1 MLGRSEPLPAQGSQ
15 CRRSRKVRKGGTKH
29 NKKENTM
36 AVQVTDANFEEEVL
50 KCDLPVLVDFW
61 APWCGPCR
69 AMGPVIDELANEY
82 TGQVKIAKMNV
93 DENPTTPSKYG
104 IRAIPT
110 LIMFKGGDV
119 LEQITGAVSKSSI
132 KEMISQKAL

>member
-1 MLGRSEPLPAQGSQ
+1 
-15 CRRSRKVRKGGTKH
+15 
-29 NKKENTM
+29 M
-36 AVQVTDANFEEEVL
+36 AVQVTDSNFEEEVL
-50 KCDLPVLVDFW
+50 KCDLPVVVDFW

-69 AMGPVIDELANEY
+69 AMGPVIDEMSDEY
-82 TGQVKIAKMNV
+82 AGQVKISKMNV
-93 DENPTTPSKYG
+93 DENSVTPSKYG

-110 LIMFKGGDV
+110 LILFKNGEV